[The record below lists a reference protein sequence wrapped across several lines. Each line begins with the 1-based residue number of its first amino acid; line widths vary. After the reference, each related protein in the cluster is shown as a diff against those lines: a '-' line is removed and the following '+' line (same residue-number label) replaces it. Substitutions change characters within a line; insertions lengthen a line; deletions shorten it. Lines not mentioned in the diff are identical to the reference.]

1 MIVSSCIFLL
11 FLGTNGILFEFPAIF
26 FVFFAAFQGASACV
40 EQLWVVSR
48 VARVPKKEKPSAR
61 CEMT

>member
-40 EQLWVVSR
+40 EQL
-48 VARVPKKEKPSAR
+48 
-61 CEMT
+61 